1 MNLDLNSILSALAL
15 LPMWEVIAMTLG
27 IAYIILIAKESL
39 WGWVFGFFSTL
50 IYTILFWEGALVSSS
65 FLNFY
70 YMIMAGYGYYSWNKV
85 EEDKKLSITTYLI
98 SKNIKIIVTGVI
110 LTIIMGYL
118 STTYSNAQ
126 HAYMDAFV
134 MVFSI
139 IATWLLTQKILENW
153 LYWLVIDMVAI
164 VLYWKS
170 GYLVTVLL
178 FGIYIVLGVFGFI
191 AWRREFKENSL

>member
-85 EEDKKLSITTYLI
+85 EEDKKLSITTYPI

>member
-15 LPMWEVIAMTLG
+15 LPRWEVIAMILG
-27 IAYIILIAKESL
+27 IAYITLIAKESL

-50 IYTILFWEGALVSSS
+50 IYTVLFWEGALVSSS

-85 EEDKKLSITTYLI
+85 EEDKKLSITTYPL
-98 SKNIKIIVTGVI
+98 SKNIKIIAIGAI
-110 LTIIMGYL
+110 LTLGMGYL

-126 HAYMDAFV
+126 HAYMDALV

-153 LYWLVIDMVAI
+153 IYWLVIDSVAI
-164 VLYWKS
+164 VLYWKA
-170 GYLVTVLL
+170 GYVVTVLL
-178 FGIYIVLGVFGFI
+178 FGIYIILGIFGFM
-191 AWRREFKENSL
+191 AWRREFNENR

>member
-15 LPMWEVIAMTLG
+15 LPMWEIIAMTLG